1 MWKRRRP
8 RGVEHD
14 LCDAADN
21 LREAVG
27 QLLDISVDLIRAG
40 NGSALKTIA
49 NVIVAL
55 QDDEVLLREHAANLK
70 SSAGGRRT
78 TDKAKAPDAKH

>member
-1 MWKRRRP
+1 MWKKRRP

-55 QDDEVLLREHAANLK
+55 QDDEALLREHAASLK
-70 SSAGGRRT
+70 SSADGRRT
-78 TDKAKAPDAKH
+78 TDKVTTVDEKL